1 MDLLLL
7 YFFAAVIISFI
18 CSILESVLL
27 SVNMAYISVLE
38 KERPTAGAL
47 LKSHKIGI
55 NKSIASILI
64 LNTVANTL
72 GAAAVGAQ
80 AESIYGHGAV
90 FYVSIVLTFA
100 ILFFSEIIPKTIGAV
115 YWKSLAPAAAYVIR
129 FFIWLT
135 YPIILMTLFV
145 TNRISKE
152 DDLMSLSKA
161 ELIEST
167 LLSED
172 EGVLGEKES
181 DVIENIL
188 LLDKIRIKE
197 ILTPRT
203 VVFGLDGNRTIK
215 DIVENE
221 SAIFKFSRVPVFDES
236 IENTTGIVMTK
247 KIFQQALKDDSVV
260 LNSIKKDID
269 YYNSSGGGLTISGGE
284 PTLNFDFSLNLLKGA
299 KELGIN
305 TNIETNGYFNWNKFK
320 ELLPFLDLI
329 YCDIKI
335 IDADK
340 NKEILKGNSPKMI
353 ENIKRL
359 SEIDVPVEFRIPLIP
374 TFTSTDENLNDIINL
389 LKTLSIKKI
398 HLLPYHNMGE
408 AKADKINNKLH
419 KLELNYLSQDDLNNI
434 KILFNNAGIKVK
446 LNN

>member
-38 KERPTAGAL
+38 KESPTTGAL

-80 AESIYGHGAV
+80 AESIYGTGAV
-90 FYVSIVLTFA
+90 VYVSIVLTFA
-100 ILFFSEIIPKTIGAV
+100 ILFLSEIIPKTIGAV
-115 YWKSLAPAAAYVIR
+115 YWKSLAPTAAYVIR

-145 TNRISKE
+145 TNRISK
-152 DDLMSLSKA
+152 DTDTMSLTKA

-203 VVFGLDGNRTIK
+203 VVFALDGSRSIK

-221 SAIFKFSRVPVFDES
+221 EAIFKFSRVPVYTDS
-236 IENTTGIVMTK
+236 IENITGIVMTK
-247 KIFQQALKDDSVV
+247 KIFQQALKDDSVALKSV
-260 LNSIKKDID
+260 KKDIFK
-269 YYNSSGGGLTISGGE
+269 ISE
-284 PTLNFDFSLNLLKGA
+284 NLPVSKA
-299 KELGIN
+299 
-305 TNIETNGYFNWNKFK
+305 
-320 ELLPFLDLI
+320 LDLF
-329 YCDIKI
+329 IKKKEHMFLVLDGYDQTEGI
-335 IDADK
+335 VTLEDCVETILGVEIVDESDSDADMREVAK
-340 NKEILKGNSPKMI
+340 QKMRLKRRLDSIPNEI
-353 ENIKRL
+353 E
-359 SEIDVPVEFRIPLIP
+359 
-374 TFTSTDENLNDIINL
+374 
-389 LKTLSIKKI
+389 
-398 HLLPYHNMGE
+398 
-408 AKADKINNKLH
+408 
-419 KLELNYLSQDDLNNI
+419 
-434 KILFNNAGIKVK
+434 
-446 LNN
+446 